1 MTIKRKRL
9 GFPKISGLG
18 NSCPVHFNNTSR
30 ISNKLLIQLYL
41 TIGDKTNITVNKGK
55 NIISNAKDKSAVNII
70 DIG

>member
-9 GFPKISGLG
+9 GFQKISGLG
-18 NSCPVHFNNTSR
+18 KSCPVHFNNTSR
-30 ISNKLLIQLYL
+30 ISNKLLIQPNL